1 MQPPPP
7 DAAPDVASEGVLQEP
22 LIIKKFRASF
32 AKMGSCSWQKP
43 GKRNGFHFGI
53 VYDKYCQSDQQAHRE
68 NQIMSA
74 PYLKANLI
82 TELATV
88 VGISKRKTDL
98 LLTQIAQIAYREAR
112 TGFVLP
118 GICKLDVVHRNAR
131 RARIPRT
138 GEQIIIGAHDSLRVR
153 PLRKAKHAVT
163 PMHPGLVQYVR
174 AETTPVSLA
183 AETLLPADD
192 APQTVLEPDTMAAA
206 APVQPAAAPIPAP
219 PDPILQPNN
228 AEGMVSFRCA
238 ACGQEMEAPFDMA
251 GTASDCPACSGIIEV
266 PYISEPGTIWGA
278 PLPSA
283 DASAPSG
290 ASTPLTEAQV
300 AATHDAMK
308 SRTIRIELPDD
319 I

>member
-1 MQPPPP
+1 
-7 DAAPDVASEGVLQEP
+7 
-22 LIIKKFRASF
+22 
-32 AKMGSCSWQKP
+32 
-43 GKRNGFHFGI
+43 
-53 VYDKYCQSDQQAHRE
+53 
-68 NQIMSA
+68 MSA

-82 TELATV
+82 TELATA

-98 LLTQIAQIAYREAR
+98 LLAQMAQIAYREAR

-163 PMHPGLVQYVR
+163 PMHPGLVQYVGT
-174 AETTPVSLA
+174 ETPPGEAA
-183 AETLLPADD
+183 AEAASPAGG
-192 APQTVLEPDTMAAA
+192 APQTVPEPAGMP
-206 APVQPAAAPIPAP
+206 APVQTTTEAPVSAPPAP
-219 PDPILQPNN
+219 ALQPNN

-278 PLPSA
+278 PLPAA
-283 DASAPSG
+283 DAAAPSG
-290 ASTPLTEAQV
+290 PSIPLTEAQV

>member
-1 MQPPPP
+1 
-7 DAAPDVASEGVLQEP
+7 
-22 LIIKKFRASF
+22 
-32 AKMGSCSWQKP
+32 
-43 GKRNGFHFGI
+43 
-53 VYDKYCQSDQQAHRE
+53 
-68 NQIMSA
+68 MSA

-82 TELATV
+82 TELAAV
-88 VGISKRKTDL
+88 AGISKRKTDL
-98 LLTQIAQIAYREAR
+98 LLTQMAQIAYREAR
-112 TGFVLP
+112 TGFILP

-174 AETTPVSLA
+174 TEALPEKTA
-183 AETLLPADD
+183 AEAASPAGL
-192 APQTVLEPDTMAAA
+192 APQDVAAPA
-206 APVQPAAAPIPAP
+206 GIPAPAPVQPAASVPTTAAPVPA
-219 PDPILQPNN
+219 LQPNN
-228 AEGMVSFRCA
+228 TEGMVSFKCA

-251 GTASDCPACSGIIEV
+251 GTASDCPACGGIIEV

-278 PLPSA
+278 PLP
-283 DASAPSG
+283 DAG
-290 ASTPLTEAQV
+290 ASSSAGAATPLTPEQA

>member
-1 MQPPPP
+1 
-7 DAAPDVASEGVLQEP
+7 
-22 LIIKKFRASF
+22 
-32 AKMGSCSWQKP
+32 
-43 GKRNGFHFGI
+43 
-53 VYDKYCQSDQQAHRE
+53 
-68 NQIMSA
+68 MSA

-88 VGISKRKTDL
+88 AGISKRKTDL
-98 LLTQIAQIAYREAR
+98 LLTQMAQIAYREAR

-138 GEQIIIGAHDSLRVR
+138 GEQIIIGAHDSLLVR

-174 AETTPVSLA
+174 TEAPPGDAA
-183 AETLLPADD
+183 AEASLPAGA
-192 APQTVLEPDTMAAA
+192 APQTVPEPAGMPAP
-206 APVQPAAAPIPAP
+206 APVPAP
-219 PDPILQPNN
+219 PAPPAPAAQALQPNN
-228 AEGMVSFRCA
+228 PEGMVSFRCS

-251 GTASDCPACSGIIEV
+251 GTASDCPACSGVIEV

-278 PLPSA
+278 PLPAA

-290 ASTPLTEAQV
+290 ASTPLTEAQA